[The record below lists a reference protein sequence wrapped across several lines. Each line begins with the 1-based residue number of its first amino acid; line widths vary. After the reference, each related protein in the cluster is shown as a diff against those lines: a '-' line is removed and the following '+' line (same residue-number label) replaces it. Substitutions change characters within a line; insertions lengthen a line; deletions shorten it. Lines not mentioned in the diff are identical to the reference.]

1 MKKIIGILLSVT
13 LFSLTF
19 TACGTDTGT
28 KPKGYNT
35 DKIKTRIVDGN
46 SGFAFNIFKE
56 LNGEDSDKSIFISP
70 ISISTALTMT
80 YNGANSTTRLAMEKA
95 LGFKDID
102 NTTVNQSFNNLLKY
116 LDNIDKKV
124 ELNIANSIWIRDGEN
139 IREDFLSNNRNNFNA
154 EINTLDFS
162 KNSAANTINKWISN
176 ATKGKIDKMLEPPI
190 DPMVVMYLINAIYFK
205 GEWSTQFDL
214 KNTYNHAFKT
224 FNGNVQNVSMMSRR
238 GKIEYMKGDDYK
250 AVRLPYGNGKTSM
263 YCLLPNEGVNINTF
277 VENMSLE
284 EWKNIYENI
293 TEVDEVVL
301 EIPKFKLEYGIKN
314 LNRSLESLGMREAF
328 SDHADFSGI
337 GEDLFISNV
346 FHKAVIEVNEKGS
359 EAAAVTSVEVKNT
372 SAMEPIAFI
381 ADRPFMFIIADDT
394 TGTILFMG
402 KLLNIN

>member
-1 MKKIIGILLSVT
+1 
-13 LFSLTF
+13 
-19 TACGTDTGT
+19 
-28 KPKGYNT
+28 
-35 DKIKTRIVDGN
+35 
-46 SGFAFNIFKE
+46 
-56 LNGEDSDKSIFISP
+56 
-70 ISISTALTMT
+70 
-80 YNGANSTTRLAMEKA
+80 
-95 LGFKDID
+95 
-102 NTTVNQSFNNLLKY
+102 
-116 LDNIDKKV
+116 
-124 ELNIANSIWIRDGEN
+124 
-139 IREDFLSNNRNNFNA
+139 
-154 EINTLDFS
+154 
-162 KNSAANTINKWISN
+162 
-176 ATKGKIDKMLEPPI
+176 
-190 DPMVVMYLINAIYFK
+190 
-205 GEWSTQFDL
+205 
-214 KNTYNHAFKT
+214 
-224 FNGNVQNVSMMSRR
+224 MMSRR